1 MARRRRKDP
10 PRLGIDFGTTH
21 TVVALVDRG
30 NYPVVAIDGEDAF
43 PSLVAASRLTGEL
56 RFGSAAVPLRHDP
69 DWEVLRSLKRFL
81 SDGGPATGVLLGG
94 HRFLLADLLTGFL
107 TALADALVEDSNAGL
122 SPGDPLEAAVS
133 VPANSS
139 SAQRFL
145 TLDAFRRAGFSVTS
159 LLNEP
164 SAAGFEYAHRYRE
177 TITAK
182 REYVVV
188 YDLGGG
194 TFDASLLRM
203 TGRAN
208 DVVTSE
214 GVRRLGGDDFDE
226 TIADLVASK
235 AQLGAL
241 SGAQRQ
247 LLVEECGRQKE
258 AISPQTRRFLVDLSA
273 FEKDPLAIP
282 IDDVYDA
289 CEPLVSATIDA
300 LTPVLRDARREGE
313 SEVDWN
319 EVAGIYIVG
328 GAGAFPLVLRR
339 LRERFGEKRVR
350 RSSQPF
356 AATAIGLAIT
366 LDQEAGYTLEER
378 LTRTFGVF
386 REASGGGDVTFDPI
400 FLKDTP
406 LPRPGSPPLV
416 AVRTYR
422 AAHNIGHFRF
432 LECGRLEA
440 GRPDG
445 DLSPWDD
452 VRVPFDPALRA
463 LASLQGVGVERREG
477 GPVVEERYAI
487 TAEGAV
493 EVRVTLPEDGF
504 DETYRL
510 RGARA

>member
-1 MARRRRKDP
+1 
-10 PRLGIDFGTTH
+10 
-21 TVVALVDRG
+21 
-30 NYPVVAIDGEDAF
+30 
-43 PSLVAASRLTGEL
+43 
-56 RFGSAAVPLRHDP
+56 
-69 DWEVLRSLKRFL
+69 
-81 SDGGPATGVLLGG
+81 
-94 HRFLLADLLTGFL
+94 
-107 TALADALVEDSNAGL
+107 
-122 SPGDPLEAAVS
+122 VS

-145 TLDAFRRAGFSVTS
+145 TLDAFRRAGFTVTS

-226 TIADLVASK
+226 TIANLVASK
-235 AQLGAL
+235 AKLGTL
-241 SGAQRQ
+241 TSAQRQ
-247 LLVEECGRQKE
+247 LLVEECARQKE
-258 AISPQTRRFLVDLSA
+258 SISPQTRRFLVDLSA

-282 IDDVYDA
+282 IDEIYDA

-406 LPRPGSPPLV
+406 LPRGLTAPRRGTHVPRGAQHRTSGSS
-416 AVRTYR
+416 VRASR
-422 AAHNIGHFRF
+422 G
-432 LECGRLEA
+432 
-440 GRPDG
+440 GRPDS
-445 DLSPWDD
+445 DLAVGRRARGSIP
-452 VRVPFDPALRA
+452 RSARSRACRASASSGARRARGGGALRDHRQRRGGA
-463 LASLQGVGVERREG
+463 RHAARGRLRREPTAARSAG
-477 GPVVEERYAI
+477 LSFPTHDDERAVV
-487 TAEGAV
+487 
-493 EVRVTLPEDGF
+493 L
-504 DETYRL
+504 RL
-510 RGARA
+510 VGARVRAPRREEGSLVAAVKCRRTTRGPTRSGRSRRACRPCRSPRRCRRRGRPQKIALRDGGRKR